1 MAMSILKSSILWKI
15 VLLLLVFAGIAG
27 VFMPWIRFETGN
39 SVNGTGFGNA
49 FANSSGV
56 SGFSLWVGVP
66 VLVLLLLEI
75 VFIFL
80 KIRNAP
86 WLHFIPPAL
95 VLLFPILFILFFS
108 ESSAAPLVEEQGFD
122 FKFVSDANF
131 TYGIYITITS
141 AFLLMAA
148 SFLQLYSDEIIEEVE
163 EAEPTTISPESDK
176 IIVEEVLSTPHTYSP
191 EPVPIIEYFPDPVSL
206 ESTETIEAVP
216 EINSHDSEEKS
227 EDKNFRLIKIAL
239 TSIIVLL
246 IISIFVFI
254 LTNFL
259 GNKNDQTKVI
269 AEKTRLE
276 KLVSSINQD
285 IADRNYDAALLKI
298 GKVIWAYQPSENAE
312 YVKLFEKQRENLFK
326 SVQDLRNLQ
335 RGDSGESTLPDY
347 YVIATVDRAYVYSSP
362 SYAAKTSRF
371 IREGQSVGVISVEDN
386 FYHISYT
393 FDGNYIKGWVLR
405 SEFSSSSGRDSR
417 DDYNGNS
424 STYYDTA
431 RPAYDDRYE
440 EKVSLA
446 YSYAHKEKNWS
457 LTLNYGG
464 TLQFKTETSKT
475 PYEGTWQLSNETVT
489 IEIPNFMLKPW
500 KFKVKRDGLYDKSN
514 QQIWYVTSR

>member
-39 SVNGTGFGNA
+39 SVNGTGFVNA

-276 KLVSSINQD
+276 KLVSSIN
-285 IADRNYDAALLKI
+285 
-298 GKVIWAYQPSENAE
+298 
-312 YVKLFEKQRENLFK
+312 
-326 SVQDLRNLQ
+326 
-335 RGDSGESTLPDY
+335 
-347 YVIATVDRAYVYSSP
+347 
-362 SYAAKTSRF
+362 
-371 IREGQSVGVISVEDN
+371 
-386 FYHISYT
+386 
-393 FDGNYIKGWVLR
+393 
-405 SEFSSSSGRDSR
+405 
-417 DDYNGNS
+417 
-424 STYYDTA
+424 
-431 RPAYDDRYE
+431 
-440 EKVSLA
+440 
-446 YSYAHKEKNWS
+446 
-457 LTLNYGG
+457 
-464 TLQFKTETSKT
+464 
-475 PYEGTWQLSNETVT
+475 
-489 IEIPNFMLKPW
+489 
-500 KFKVKRDGLYDKSN
+500 
-514 QQIWYVTSR
+514 